1 MPAVIP
7 SVMLTAIPSGGTL
20 GVIGGGQLGAL
31 FAMAAKRMGYRVEAF
46 SDVADCPAAHH
57 CDRVH
62 VGSFDDPDALTAM
75 ADGLDVVTFEFE
87 NVSAE
92 PLRPLAGVV
101 PVRPAPE
108 VLFTTQNRGRE
119 KAFLVREGF
128 PCAPHRLVRSREEL
142 HAAAAALGLPAVL
155 KTAAFGYDGKGQR
168 KLDATA
174 GPHEIDAAWNDL
186 ASGFKECV
194 LENGVEPCVLENGFK
209 ECVLENGVE
218 PCVLENG
225 VEPCVLESGFKECV
239 LILERWIDF
248 ECEISV
254 VAARG
259 SDGATAVFA
268 PTRNHHRHHI
278 LDISSTPAGLPESV
292 IKKACDMAAAILAK
306 LAVVGVACVEFFV
319 TRDGRV
325 LVNEIAPR
333 PHNSG
338 HLTIH
343 ACETSQFE
351 QQVRAVCGLPLGST
365 RQLAPAAMANLLG
378 DCWVNG
384 EPDWAAALAV
394 PGVSLVLYGKRE
406 PRPGRK
412 MGHLT
417 ALAES
422 VEEAIANVT
431 RARSL
436 ACREKDSDAA
446 GAAPSADASI
456 SDATGLRDA
465 GT

>member
-1 MPAVIP
+1 MVGSAERKVIMPGA
-7 SVMLTAIPSGGTL
+7 TL
-20 GVIGGGQLGAL
+20 GVMGGGQLGAM

-62 VGSFDDPDALTAM
+62 VGSYDDAAALVAM
-75 ADGLDVVTFEFE
+75 ARGLDVLTFEFE

-92 PLRPLAGVV
+92 PLKAVAGLV

-108 VLFTTQNRGRE
+108 VLFTTQDRGRE

-128 PCAPHRLVRSREEL
+128 ACAPHRLVRSREEL
-142 HAAAAALGLPAVL
+142 HAAVVALGLPAVV

-168 KLDATA
+168 KLEAAA
-174 GPHEIDAAWNDL
+174 GPQEIDAAWNGL
-186 ASGFKECV
+186 AGASPDGMLV
-194 LENGVEPCVLENGFK
+194 VEG
-209 ECVLENGVE
+209 
-218 PCVLENG
+218 
-225 VEPCVLESGFKECV
+225 
-239 LILERWIDF
+239 WIDF
-248 ECEISV
+248 QCEISV

-259 SDGATAVFA
+259 LDGSTAVFA
-268 PTRNHHRHHI
+268 PTRNHHSHHI
-278 LDISSTPAGLPESV
+278 LDISSVPAGLPDAVLES
-292 IKKACDMAAAILAK
+292 ARQMAAAVLEK
-306 LAVVGVACVEFFV
+306 LEVVGVACVEFFV

-338 HLTIH
+338 HLTIA

-351 QQVRAVCGLPLGST
+351 QQVRAICGLPLGST
-365 RQLAPAAMANLLG
+365 KQLAPAAMANLLG
-378 DCWVNG
+378 DCWANG
-384 EPDWAAALAV
+384 EPDWAAALSV
-394 PGVSLVLYGKRE
+394 PGVSLLLYGKSE

-417 ALAES
+417 ALADS
-422 VEEAIANVT
+422 VEEAVANVT

-436 ACREKDSDAA
+436 ACRS
-446 GAAPSADASI
+446 SV
-456 SDATGLRDA
+456 LR
-465 GT
+465 G